1 MGMIKIATDSTC
13 DLPGEYFEEYSISPV
28 PINIHFGTETFE
40 DGVTIDRE
48 AFYRKIE
55 ELGILPT
62 TSQPSAGQFE
72 QLYVRLQKEGASEI
86 ISLHV
91 AAKLSGTYHSAEL
104 AKELVEGVVRVYPF
118 DSACGSAGLGFMAL
132 EASRMARAGKNATEI
147 VERMKVIRER
157 MTLVLTVKDLRFAQM
172 SGRVGRLQSS
182 LASLL
187 SIKPIVIL
195 EGGLLDVTEKVRTQR
210 KAIDRMLEIVAE
222 RIGASAPANLAVVHA
237 QEPDLGRD
245 LLARAKALF
254 DCQESF
260 LTDLTSSLVV
270 HFGPGTLG
278 LIAYRI

>member
-1 MGMIKIATDSTC
+1 
-13 DLPGEYFEEYSISPV
+13 
-28 PINIHFGTETFE
+28 
-40 DGVTIDRE
+40 
-48 AFYRKIE
+48 
-55 ELGILPT
+55 LGILPK

-72 QLYVRLQKEGASEI
+72 QFYIRLQKEGASEI

-104 AKELVEGVVRVYPF
+104 ARGLVEGVVRVYPF

-187 SIKPIVIL
+187 NIKPIVIL
-195 EGGLLDVTEKVRTQR
+195 EDGLLDVTEKVRTQR

-222 RIGASAPANLAVVHA
+222 RVGASAPANLAVVHA

-245 LLARAKALF
+245 LLARATALF